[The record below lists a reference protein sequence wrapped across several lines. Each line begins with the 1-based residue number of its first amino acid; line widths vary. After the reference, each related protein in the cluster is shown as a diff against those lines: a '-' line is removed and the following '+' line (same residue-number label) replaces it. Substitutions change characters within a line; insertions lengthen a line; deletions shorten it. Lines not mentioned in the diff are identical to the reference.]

1 MPIDNNDETI
11 LQNRAQ
17 EIAQTSPSAHP
28 PEKPANV
35 AAGSPGLRAELDV
48 TIPGDGGRNVSDN
61 DPEADRTDLT
71 VPPNE
76 GGTIGTRVLFQDGM
90 DGGQELHASGA
101 STSAVTIGGTCYG
114 NQLASK
120 CSWFMQWNISLMAS
134 ALVYRVPVAKKIH
147 EHTLLGGAKSNTE
160 KFGPLKVILE
170 KIR

>member
-1 MPIDNNDETI
+1 MS
-11 LQNRAQ
+11 RAQ
-17 EIAQTSPSAHP
+17 GLVEVSLWVHPACPSITTMKQFFKIKRKKSPNP
-28 PEKPANV
+28 PRQPILPEKPANV

-71 VPPNE
+71 VPPN

-101 STSAVTIGGTCYG
+101 PTSVVTVGGTCYG

-120 CSWFMQWNISLMAS
+120 CSWFLQWNIHAYPCLSP
-134 ALVYRVPVAKKIH
+134 Y
-147 EHTLLGGAKSNTE
+147 
-160 KFGPLKVILE
+160 
-170 KIR
+170 